1 MNRNFLPAIMLV
13 LCLAAAAPAQT
24 GALLQNTLTN
34 HDIVVLA
41 QAGFNENFIAD
52 FIAMSRTQF
61 DTSVTG
67 LAEMAKEGLTE
78 RLIRVIL
85 AAPPAPQPGSTPAAA
100 TPAAPATTAI
110 MPAAMFGPPVEI
122 SGRSR
127 APKQSESAG
136 ALANQAPYYRTS
148 TIFWGLWKRKT
159 GVGAGLRTEQPIG
172 AQLGA
177 YGQVQWMRPAGVPAG
192 YVVLP

>member
-1 MNRNFLPAIMLV
+1 MKRNLFLSAVFL
-13 LCLAAAAPAQT
+13 LGLASAAGAQT

-34 HDIVVLA
+34 HDVVVLA

-52 FIAMSRTQF
+52 FISMSRTQF

-78 RLIRVIL
+78 RLIRVVL
-85 AAPPAPQPGSTPAAA
+85 AASATPQPGSAHAVGAAA
-100 TPAAPATTAI
+100 TTAFA
-110 MPAAMFGPPVEI
+110 PAAMIGPPMEV
-122 SGRSR
+122 SNRRR
-127 APKQSESAG
+127 APKLSESAG
-136 ALANQAPYYRTS
+136 APYYRTS
-148 TIFWGLWKRKT
+148 TFFWGLWKKKI
-159 GVGAGLRTEQPIG
+159 GVGAGLRAEQPVG

-177 YGQVQWMRPAGVPAG
+177 AYGQMQWVSPTGISAG